1 MPSVYRPRRP
11 RASPLWQIVHHGWE
25 AFLAEYESAYRKAHG
40 PLRNDAVS
48 VVAQFY
54 RCGDLA
60 AGFTR
65 LQCPDCGHEKLLAFT
80 CKTRHFCPS
89 CHQRRVRSV
98 GDWIA
103 HEVCFEVPHRQ
114 FVFTMPKPLRGIFR
128 KRRKL
133 LDHVFRVSIECLRD
147 WMRARLD
154 LPHGQLAAVAA
165 VQTFGDYLNFHP
177 HLHVLAATGL
187 VDREGRFHLMPVESI
202 EPLTE
207 LFRHRFIEAL
217 LSEKLISDK
226 KARQLLG
233 WKHSGFSLDAGE
245 KPVASHDLDG
255 RRRLAQYLLRAPL
268 SLEKITWNETTRKVI
283 YRSKRSWHTKRNFQ
297 VFEATDF
304 LAAAVEHIP
313 PKNQHTV
320 RYYGLYSNKR
330 RGMDARNGR
339 PRPSMRG
346 IAAPRPAGSSTSDTL
361 LVLPPPEP
369 KSARALRPLWRDLI
383 RRVWGEDPMICPCCK
398 GIMKTAGTMMR
409 RDEVEFFLQLHGLW
423 EGILSLPPPPSPPF
437 DIETMEPL
445 DVPPQWGWSDEIEAP
460 PEDWWRGA
468 DQAGWQ
474 APELPLDD
482 GQVLVLDGA
491 DPFPADEWPVYR
503 AD

>member
-1 MPSVYRPRRP
+1 MPSVYRPRSP
-11 RASPLWQIVHHGWE
+11 RASPLWQIVHDAWDEFIAH
-25 AFLAEYESAYRKAHG
+25 YESRHRKTYG
-40 PLRNDAVS
+40 PLRRDTVAV
-48 VVAQFY
+48 VDQFY

-80 CKTRHFCPS
+80 CKSRHFCPS
-89 CHQRRVRSV
+89 CHQRRVRAL

-114 FVFTMPKPLRGIFR
+114 FVFTMPRPLRGIFR

-133 LDHVFRVSIECLRD
+133 LDHLFRVSIECLRD
-147 WMRARLD
+147 WMRTRLD
-154 LPHGQLAAVAA
+154 LPDGQLAAVAA

-187 VDREGRFHLMPVESI
+187 VDRDGRFHLMPVESI

-217 LSEKLISDK
+217 LQEKLISEK

-233 WKHSGFSLDAGE
+233 WTHSGFSLDAGE
-245 KPVASHDLDG
+245 KPVAARDADG
-255 RRRLAQYLLRAPL
+255 RRRLAEYLLRAPF
-268 SLEKITWNETTRKVI
+268 SLEKITWNETSRKVI
-283 YRSKRSWHTKRNFQ
+283 YRSKRSWHTKKNFRI
-297 VFEATDF
+297 FEVTDF

-313 PKNQHTV
+313 PKGQQTV
-320 RYYGLYSNKR
+320 RYYGVYSNKR
-330 RGMDARNGR
+330 RGMDARAGR
-339 PRPSMRG
+339 PRPTMREA
-346 IAAPRPAGSSTSDTL
+346 AAPQPAGNTSDTL
-361 LVLPPPEP
+361 FVLPPPEP
-369 KSARALRPLWRDLI
+369 KSQRALRPLWRDLI
-383 RRVWGEDPMICPCCK
+383 RKIWGEDPMICPCCK
-398 GIMKTAGTMMR
+398 GTMKTAGTMMR
-409 RDEVEFFLQLHGLW
+409 RDEVEFFLRLHGLW
-423 EGILSLPPPPSPPF
+423 EGIIALPPPPRPPF

-445 DVPPQWGWSDEIEAP
+445 DVPPQWGWSDEIEPP

-468 DQAGWQ
+468 GDCEWQ

-482 GQVLVLDGA
+482 GQVLVLDA
-491 DPFPADEWPVYR
+491 EDPFPADEWPVYR